1 MKKIF
6 TLLAFVATVSFASAQ
21 NTPKTAAKAETKKEC
36 KKGDKCCSSK
46 ESKTETA
53 SAETKS
59 KSAKKN

>member
-1 MKKIF
+1 MKRIF
-6 TLLAFVATVSFASAQ
+6 IVLAIMATVSLATAQ

-59 KSAKKN
+59 KSAKRN